1 MKVPLLPTEFVL
13 NGDNYSWWL
22 TKIKPRKDN
31 PFEMIESD
39 SLGYYP
45 HLSDALKCLPKKTLA
60 RDDIKDLK
68 QLIAAVESM
77 EKTVVSV
84 GEQII
89 ERYGELNEK

>member
-39 SLGYYP
+39 SL
-45 HLSDALKCLPKKTLA
+45 
-60 RDDIKDLK
+60 DIQDLK